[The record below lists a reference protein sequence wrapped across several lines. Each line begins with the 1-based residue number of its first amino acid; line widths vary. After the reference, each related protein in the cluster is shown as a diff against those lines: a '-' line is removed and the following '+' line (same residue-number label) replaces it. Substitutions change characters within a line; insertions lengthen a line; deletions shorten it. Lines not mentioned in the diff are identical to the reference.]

1 MAYCTYCGKALQ
13 FREAEICP
21 NCGMRINEPPITNP
35 NIALAEPYIGFWTR
49 FGAFLID
56 FVILSI
62 ISMGVLI
69 VLVDS
74 YPGIDG
80 GLSPEGYDIFIIFVF
95 LIIWL
100 YFVLQESSNFQ
111 ATIGKRAVKIKVVDS
126 PGNKIT
132 FWQAS
137 LRNFLRIIPVIGFIC
152 MIPIGFS
159 EKRQGFHDLAANTYV
174 VSI

>member
-35 NIALAEPYIGFWTR
+35 NIALAEPYIGFLPR
-49 FGAFLID
+49 LGAFLID
-56 FVILSI
+56 FVIISI
-62 ISMGVLI
+62 IFMGVLF
-69 VLVDS
+69 VLIDS
-74 YPGIDG
+74 YPGVDG
-80 GLSPEGYDIFIIFVF
+80 VLSPEGYDIFIIFVF

-126 PGNKIT
+126 LGNKII